1 MVGGIRYRELEGRA
15 PAFASDEAAGA
26 GAGAGAGSDGEER
39 RSCTRGTIMQII
51 GALYNIKYQIVI
63 INCDSN

>member
-15 PAFASDEAAGA
+15 PAFASDEAV
-26 GAGAGAGSDGEER
+26 GAGAGAGSEGEER
-39 RSCTRGTIMQII
+39 RNCTRGTIMQII

-63 INCDSN
+63 INRDSN